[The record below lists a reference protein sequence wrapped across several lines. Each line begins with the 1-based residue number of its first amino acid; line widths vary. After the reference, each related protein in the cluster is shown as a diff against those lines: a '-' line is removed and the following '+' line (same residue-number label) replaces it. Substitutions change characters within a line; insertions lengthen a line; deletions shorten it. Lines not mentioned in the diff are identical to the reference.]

1 MPVMVDR
8 YTNIQ
13 YPLNWMDSL
22 TINFN
27 VSSNPLSYASNRFY
41 MLMKPVA
48 VLPLDKIELTGAN
61 INNKNNKLLFKVY
74 NPSFIKQYEIQ
85 RSTNGNEFSTISI
98 ISLNSNNQ
106 HQTDFEF
113 LDQSFVSNT
122 NFYRIKVVNIDESFQ
137 YSNSIKIG
145 SKIKDVNIT
154 MSSNVILNN
163 QISLL
168 LNSATKGNLNYFI
181 ADEAGRIL
189 QSNKLN
195 YQIGSQQI
203 TININANL
211 PEGIYFL
218 KLFVEN
224 NATPFVFKIIK

>member
-1 MPVMVDR
+1 
-8 YTNIQ
+8 
-13 YPLNWMDSL
+13 
-22 TINFN
+22 
-27 VSSNPLSYASNRFY
+27 
-41 MLMKPVA
+41 
-48 VLPLDKIELTGAN
+48 LPLDKIELTGSN
-61 INNKNNKLLFKVY
+61 INSESNKLLFKVY

-122 NFYRIKVVNIDESFQ
+122 NFYRIKVVNIDVSFQ

-145 SKIKDVNIT
+145 NRHKDVDIT
-154 MSSNVILNN
+154 MSSNIVFKN
-163 QISLL
+163 QISILM
-168 LNSATKGNLNYFI
+168 NSATKGNLNYFI

-189 QSNKLN
+189 QSNKFN
-195 YQIGSQQI
+195 HQIGSQQI

-211 PEGIYFL
+211 PKGIYFL
-218 KLFVEN
+218 KLFDEN
-224 NATPFVFKIIK
+224 NTIPFVFKMIK